1 MAPQSKALAIAPVIL
16 PNRRDPQSVRAALS
30 DKPLL
35 SEAIEVVGEM
45 LKGYANGGANAS
57 GSYIGALAQV
67 LSHYPRMI
75 ALRAGD
81 LVTGVPRETR
91 FLPTP
96 ADVISWCERELTEWR
111 TIVERDDRERQL
123 LQQAKERADETARLD
138 AARKLRP
145 TLQQMHEKHGPNWG
159 LSATEKQD
167 LIVKAARDDT
177 MKKAN
182 AYAFEEECKA
192 AGVDPARMTV
202 SPTLAKILHTDAA
215 AVEARMRNAEALGR
229 QTDKLAAQEDAA

>member
-1 MAPQSKALAIAPVIL
+1 MTL

-67 LSHYPRMI
+67 LAHYPRMI
-75 ALRAGD
+75 ALRAGN

-111 TIVERDDRERQL
+111 TIVERDDRDRQL
-123 LQQAKERADETARLD
+123 RKEALERADETARLE
-138 AARKLRP
+138 AARKVRP
-145 TLQQMHEKHGPNWG
+145 TLQQMQEKYGPNWG
-159 LSATEKQD
+159 LSVTEKQD
-167 LIVKAARDDT
+167 LIVKAARADA
-177 MKKAN
+177 MNRAN
-182 AYAFEEECKA
+182 KVAFDAECRA
-192 AGVDPARMTV
+192 AGVDPAHMPI
-202 SPTLAKILHTDAA
+202 SPSLAKMLGKDATEL
-215 AVEARMRNAEALGR
+215 EAKMRKAEALGR
-229 QTDKLAAQEDAA
+229 QADKLAAEHNA